1 MRKNVSVAMARK
13 YLFAVLALLAA
24 TTAHADCVVGASLAT
39 TFRVLDSHTIVLYS
53 GSTPKI
59 LIKTFSFFYASSSVT
74 VLKDSFCDYAS
85 AVLYVDGQAVD
96 AQQVKHLN

>member
-1 MRKNVSVAMARK
+1 MAATCK
-13 YLFAVLALLAA
+13 SLLAALALLAV

-59 LIKTFSFFYASSSVT
+59 LIKTFSFFYPSSSVT
-74 VLKDSFCDYAS
+74 VLKDSFCDFES
-85 AVLYVDGQAVD
+85 AVLYVDNQAVD
-96 AQQVKHLN
+96 AQQVKRLNY